1 MRRDVG
7 GVLGQEMGTEMK
19 ARKAK
24 PTEPALI
31 DELNKP
37 LRDIVND
44 IKAHG
49 LDALQ
54 TVREKSP
61 EKYLEL
67 ATKLLPLVAALNPGV
82 SELAE
87 ARSMEDIGVQLL
99 RSVGLTDD
107 QMDGELIA
115 QAIAA
120 NDRFVAALE
129 EIRDKS
135 QGMIQ

>member
-1 MRRDVG
+1 
-7 GVLGQEMGTEMK
+7 MK
-19 ARKAK
+19 PRKAK
-24 PTEPALI
+24 PAEPTLI
-31 DELNKP
+31 DELHKP

-67 ATKLLPLVAALNPGV
+67 ATKLLPLVAALNPGA

-87 ARSMEDIGVQLL
+87 CKTIEDIGRRLL
-99 RSVGLTDD
+99 KSVGLDEYSVTPDMVREAVEAND
-107 QMDGELIA
+107 KFIARLEAIRDASQGEL
-115 QAIAA
+115 
-120 NDRFVAALE
+120 N
-129 EIRDKS
+129 
-135 QGMIQ
+135 

>member
-1 MRRDVG
+1 
-7 GVLGQEMGTEMK
+7 MK
-19 ARKAK
+19 PRKAK
-24 PTEPALI
+24 PTEPLLI
-31 DELNKP
+31 DELNQP

-67 ATKLLPLVAALNPGV
+67 ATKLLPLVAQLNPAQ

-87 ARSMEDIGVQLL
+87 CKSVGDLGVQLL
-99 RSVGLTDD
+99 KSVGLTED
-107 QMDGELIA
+107 QMDGDLIA
-115 QAIAA
+115 EAVAA
-120 NDRFVAALE
+120 NDAFIQRLE

>member
-1 MRRDVG
+1 
-7 GVLGQEMGTEMK
+7 MK
-19 ARKAK
+19 SRKTK
-24 PTEPALI
+24 PTEPTLV
-31 DELNKP
+31 DELSKP

-54 TVREKSP
+54 TVREKNP

-67 ATKLLPLVAALNPGV
+67 ATKLLPLVAALNPGT

-87 ARSMEDIGVQLL
+87 CKTIEDIGRGLL
-99 RSVGLTDD
+99 KSVGLAED

-115 QAIAA
+115 QAVAA
-120 NDRFVAALE
+120 NDAFIQRLE

>member
-1 MRRDVG
+1 
-7 GVLGQEMGTEMK
+7 MK
-19 ARKAK
+19 SRKAK
-24 PTEPALI
+24 PTEPSLV

-49 LDALQ
+49 LDALK

-67 ATKLLPLVAALNPGV
+67 ATKILPLVAALNPGA

-87 ARSMEDIGVQLL
+87 CKTIEDIGVQLL
-99 RSVGLTDD
+99 RSVGLADG
-107 QMDGELIA
+107 QMDGESIA
-115 QAIAA
+115 AAIAA
-120 NDRFVAALE
+120 NERFVAALE